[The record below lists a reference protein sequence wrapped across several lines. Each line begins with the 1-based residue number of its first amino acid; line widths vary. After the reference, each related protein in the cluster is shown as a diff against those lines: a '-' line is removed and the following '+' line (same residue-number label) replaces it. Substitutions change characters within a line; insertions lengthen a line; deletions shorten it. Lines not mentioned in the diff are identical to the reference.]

1 MIQKYKKTLILT
13 SLLILLP
20 IPVSLLLG
28 REGSAVLWIP
38 LSMLAGQWFCVF
50 WTAKDPKNGN
60 QSKKA
65 MNVVL
70 WIIPVTSNLLM
81 AVDYALMKGIPFSV
95 STVLCLLFGVMFIA
109 IGNYLPKTKQNY
121 TMGIKVSWAYTSEE
135 NWNATH
141 RFGGKVW
148 VIGGVIIALA
158 ALLPQ
163 TAAIT
168 VMFAAILVMV
178 LLPIFYSYRYYI
190 RQKREGVE
198 LAAPPTMGKRSKKY
212 VLIFSA
218 AILIF
223 VGVLMFTG
231 DIGCRFEEDYFVVE
245 ADYYDDFIV
254 YYDAID
260 SLEYRDENVDGLRV
274 WGFGSG
280 RLLMGTFQN
289 KEFGTYTRYTYTHPD
304 SAVVLRVKGKTIV
317 LSGRDAGETRALYDE
332 LVKRTKA

>member
-1 MIQKYKKTLILT
+1 MIKKNKKTLILT
-13 SLLILLP
+13 SLLTLLP

-38 LSMLAGQWFCVF
+38 LTLLAAQWFCVF
-50 WTAKDPKNGN
+50 WTAKDPKNEN

-70 WIIPVTSNLLM
+70 WIIPVTANLLM
-81 AVDYALMKGIPFSV
+81 AIDYALIKGIPFSI
-95 STVLCLLFGVMFIA
+95 STVFCLLFGIMFIA

-141 RFGGKVW
+141 RFGGKAW
-148 VIGGVIIALA
+148 VIGGIVIALA

-163 TAAIT
+163 AAAIV
-168 VMFAAILVMV
+168 VMFVAILVMV
-178 LLPIFYSYRYYI
+178 LLPIFYSYRYYL

-198 LAAPPTMGKRSKKY
+198 LAAPPTMGKRAGKY
-212 VLIFSA
+212 ILIYIA
-218 AILIF
+218 ALLIF

-231 DIGCRFEEDYFVVE
+231 DISYQ
-245 ADYYDDFIV
+245 YDDTSFTV
-254 YYDAID
+254 KASFYDDLTLAYDEID
-260 SLEYRDENVDGLRV
+260 TLEYRDENVAGIRV

-280 RLLMGTFQN
+280 RLLMGSFQN
-289 KEFGTYTRYTYTHPD
+289 GEFGTYTRYTYTHPG
-304 SAVVLRVKGKTIV
+304 SAVVLGVKGRTFV
-317 LSGRDAGETRALYDE
+317 LSGKDAGETRALYDA
-332 LVKRTKA
+332 LAQRTKK